1 MKRTNECN
9 MEKDKRMQYG
19 KGIILESRMNVGKG
33 LIRHVRIYGTRSIKS
48 VVIGCKLNLIQCNF
62 WKQRIWSEKRS
73 AGSLLKWSTQES
85 PFFKVE

>member
-33 LIRHVRIYGTRSIKS
+33 LIRHVRINGTRSIKS
-48 VVIGCKLNLIQCNF
+48 VVIGCKLSLIQCNF
-62 WKQRIWSEKRS
+62 LEAENLVRKTVCWKPPRMEHSRKSILQ
-73 AGSLLKWSTQES
+73 G
-85 PFFKVE
+85 